1 MVESTPLLRERSRNV
16 TEGSNPSRSAINFQ
30 IRPHLINLPWFAITP
45 QRNERDEN
53 PFRSAAKEQGLKAAG
68 ALATNQIKRAKRAN
82 LAWPEHSEGNPS
94 RSAIN
99 FQIRPYLIY
108 LP

>member
-1 MVESTPLLRERSRNV
+1 
-16 TEGSNPSRSAINFQ
+16 
-30 IRPHLINLPWFAITP
+30 
-45 QRNERDEN
+45 
-53 PFRSAAKEQGLKAAG
+53 LKAAG

-99 FQIRPYLIY
+99 FQIRPHLIY
-108 LP
+108 LPWFAITPNGTRGMRTPSVAKRRNRV